1 MSRNIT
7 TIIFSLFL
15 FHSLFVSAQ
24 NSTNKEQPLSV
35 ILETITETFHISFSY
50 VDENIQNKTLALP
63 SNNLSIED
71 IITYLEKETNLVFQK
86 LSNNS
91 YAIRDLIS
99 NNEANTQ
106 YLKEVLITKFLTEG
120 ISLKTDGTS
129 EINLEEFGILPG
141 LIEPDI
147 LQTIQALPGVISVDD
162 RVSNL
167 NIRGGTNDQNLILW
181 DGIKMYQSG
190 HFFGLISAFNPSL
203 IKTVTVSKNGSSAK
217 YGDGVSSIID
227 MRTSD
232 SISNRIHGGFGSNL
246 ISTDGFVKIPLKD
259 KIELQVSARRSL
271 TDVFST
277 PTYNQYFD
285 RIFQDSDLT
294 NQENQSIA
302 QDERFYFY
310 DLSTKL
316 SYKISPKDR
325 LTICGLRIFNSLDY
339 SETSINET
347 IISPSS
353 SELIQE
359 SLALG
364 LDYNRTWNS
373 KLETT
378 LKASLSKY
386 DLYSKNFDISN
397 NQRLIQEN
405 DVMDNRLEF
414 ELHYR
419 FNTRLHYLG
428 GYQYS
433 EIGMSNLEEVNNPNY
448 RRYIKDVLRTH
459 GLFNEIYY
467 KSNSGNTKASMGLR
481 ANYIEQ
487 FSDFFLEPRITFNQ
501 NISKDIRFEVLAELK
516 SQTASQIID
525 LQNDF
530 LGIEK
535 RRWVLSNN
543 EDIPV
548 MHSQQI
554 SLGAHYQKNKLLVSL
569 EGYIKHVDGIT
580 TRSQGFQNQFQ
591 YTNATGSYVIKG
603 IDFLVNKQFNSFST
617 WLSYSFSKNDY
628 MFLSLN
634 NGNNFPNNID
644 IRHQATFA
652 GTYSLNNLKLAL
664 GLNWHSGKPITNPSF
679 SQNNSISNIVYEVPN
694 SNRLEDYFR
703 SDFSGNY
710 TIKYNRSKLVFG
722 LSVWNLINT
731 SNTIN
736 SYYIKE
742 NNNLSQINTTSLGI
756 TLNGSVR
763 FYF

>member
-1 MSRNIT
+1 MSRTIT

-15 FHSLFVSAQ
+15 FHSLFISAQ
-24 NSTNKEQPLSV
+24 NLTSKEQPLSV
-35 ILETITETFHISFSY
+35 VLETISETYHISFSY

-99 NNEANTQ
+99 NNETHTQ

-147 LQTIQALPGVISVDD
+147 LQTIQALPGVISVDE

-217 YGDGVSSIID
+217 YGDGVSGIID

-232 SISNRIHGGFGSNL
+232 SISNKIHGGFGSNL
-246 ISTDGFVKIPLKD
+246 IAADGFVKIPLKD

-271 TDVFST
+271 TDVFNT

-316 SYKISPKDR
+316 SYKISPKDK
-325 LTICGLRIFNSLDY
+325 LTIRGLQIFNSLDY
-339 SETSINET
+339 SETLTNET
-347 IISPSS
+347 NISPSS

-359 SLALG
+359 SMALG
-364 LDYNRTWNS
+364 LEYNRTWNS

-378 LKASLSKY
+378 FKASLSKY

-414 ELHYR
+414 EIHYR
-419 FNTRLHYLG
+419 FNTKLYYLG

-459 GLFNEIYY
+459 GLFNEIHY

-543 EDIPV
+543 VDIPV
-548 MHSQQI
+548 IHSQQI
-554 SLGAHYQKNKLLVSL
+554 SLGTHYQKNKLLVSL

-628 MFLSLN
+628 MFRSLN

-644 IRHQATFA
+644 IRHQVTFA

-664 GLNWHSGKPITNPSF
+664 GLNWHSGKPITDPSI
-679 SQNNSISNIVYEVPN
+679 SQNNSTSNIVYEAPN

-710 TIKYNRSKLVFG
+710 TIKYNKSKLVFG

-736 SYYIKE
+736 SYFIKE
-742 NNNLSQINTTSLGI
+742 NNNLNQINITSLGI

>member
-1 MSRNIT
+1 VSRNIT

-203 IKTVTVSKNGSSAK
+203 IKTVTVSKNASSAK

-736 SYYIKE
+736 SYHIKE